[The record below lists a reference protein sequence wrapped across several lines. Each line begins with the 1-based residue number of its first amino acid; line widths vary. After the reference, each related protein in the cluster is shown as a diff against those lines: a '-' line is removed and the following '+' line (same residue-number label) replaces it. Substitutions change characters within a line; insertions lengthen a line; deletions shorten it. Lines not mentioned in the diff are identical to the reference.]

1 MDVKASIRQVIQKAN
16 RLPMTPG
23 EECYHCDHF
32 KATIEL
38 VRASPLIFFPNLRRK
53 NYGKFETETFET
65 MIFNMG
71 IKL

>member
-38 VRASPLIFFPNLRRK
+38 VRASPLIFSEFAKKKLRQIR
-53 NYGKFETETFET
+53 NRD
-65 MIFNMG
+65 
-71 IKL
+71 L